1 MSYYQ
6 YLDQFL
12 VIAIAH
18 ILAVA
23 SPGPD
28 FFLIVRQ
35 AFLYGR
41 KKTILTSL
49 GIASGILIH
58 TSYCSLGLSFIL
70 SHAFIYNILKILCAI
85 YLFYLGFKSVLSK
98 TDKDLFDSQS
108 IKDNTLNN
116 SISYFSAYKQGFITN
131 AFNAKAGLFFI
142 SLYSFID
149 SQTPN
154 YLLFFYG
161 LWMTFVTGIW
171 FTLLT
176 FLLTNKSMNK
186 ITYHYHAYINKFM
199 GILLM
204 YIAIKIYLN
213 Y

>member
-1 MSYYQ
+1 MPYFQ

-12 VIAIAH
+12 VMAVAH
-18 ILAVA
+18 LLAVV

-35 AFLYGR
+35 SFLYGR

-70 SHAFIYNILKILCAI
+70 AHEFIYNALKILCAI
-85 YLFYLGFKSVLSK
+85 YLFYLGFKSLLSK
-98 TDKDLFDSQS
+98 TDKDIFDSEN
-108 IKDNTLNN
+108 IKNNKFNN
-116 SISYFSAYKQGFITN
+116 SITSFSAYKQGLITN
-131 AFNAKAGLFFI
+131 VFNAKAGLFFI

-171 FTLLT
+171 FVVLT
-176 FLLTNKSMNK
+176 FLLTSKTMNK
-186 ITYHYHAYINKFM
+186 ITYDYHAYINKFM
-199 GILLM
+199 GILLI

>member
-1 MSYYQ
+1 MHYFQ

-12 VIAIAH
+12 LIAAAH
-18 ILAVA
+18 IFAVI

-35 AFLYGR
+35 SFLYGR

-58 TSYCSLGLSFIL
+58 TSYCTLGLSFIL
-70 SHAFIYNILKILCAI
+70 SHEFIYATLRILCAV
-85 YLFYLGFKSVLSK
+85 YLFYLGFKSLLSK
-98 TDKDLFDSQS
+98 PNKNVFDTQT
-108 IKDNTLNN
+108 IRDNNPTA
-116 SISYFSAYKQGFITN
+116 SISSFSAYKQGFITN
-131 AFNAKAGLFFI
+131 AFNVKAGLFFI

-161 LWMTFVTGIW
+161 LWMTFITGVW
-171 FTLLT
+171 FILLT
-176 FLLTNKSMNK
+176 FLLTSKSMNRM
-186 ITYHYHAYINKFM
+186 TYHYHTYINKFM